1 MTPPAMGDTVIYGFV
16 PKLFD
21 KCHLFLAAS
30 MAKPLRLNQP
40 DKEPQSMAKRPLS
53 PAQQDLFLYTT
64 MLSQIVNAAPFDPG
78 TKLLGLVT
86 LASATVV
93 SDIKPEKW
101 EEVVTMLKDQ
111 LDRVL
116 REGAAIKAEAQ
127 SRHEDNHAP
136 VN

>member
-16 PKLFD
+16 PKLYD

-30 MAKPLRLNQP
+30 LAKPLRLNP
-40 DKEPQSMAKRPLS
+40 PHKEPQQMAKSNLS
-53 PAQQDLFLYTT
+53 PSQQDLFLFTAA
-64 MLSQIVNAAPFDPG
+64 LSDIVKAAPFQDG

-86 LASATVV
+86 LASATIV

-101 EEVVTMLKDQ
+101 ETVVNLLKDQ

-116 REGAAIKAEAQ
+116 REGQ
-127 SRHEDNHAP
+127 SILDTVHSKREEAP
-136 VN
+136 VV

>member
-1 MTPPAMGDTVIYGFV
+1 
-16 PKLFD
+16 
-21 KCHLFLAAS
+21 
-30 MAKPLRLNQP
+30 
-40 DKEPQSMAKRPLS
+40 MAKRPLS